1 MVDLSAVMQSGKRV
15 IGLVRRYALSRDFH
29 QTLGLL
35 ALLLI
40 LRSSVFGNYLVPTG
54 SMNPTI
60 MEGDRIFANKLAY
73 GLKLPFGKSH
83 QIVWSSPARGDII
96 AFVPPHDGKTEYTK
110 RVIGLPGDI
119 ITIDNH
125 KLFIN
130 GQRIPQKFLSEK
142 DGMRLFEEELS
153 GRRHIIQVA
162 PGRASGLKKFTVK
175 VPAGQY
181 FVMGDNRDNSF
192 DSRFWG
198 TVPFGNIDARLGFR
212 WIHVEPGSYIPS
224 PEIPRFIR

>member
-1 MVDLSAVMQSGKRV
+1 MNLSEAAEIGKRMTGR
-15 IGLVRRYALSRDFH
+15 IRRYAGSGDFY

-73 GLKLPFGKSH
+73 GLKLPFTKSH
-83 QIVWSSPARGDII
+83 QLAWSAPARGDII
-96 AFVPPHDGKTEYTK
+96 AFVPPHDPETEYTK
-110 RVIGLPGDI
+110 RVIGLPGDTV
-119 ITIDNH
+119 TIDNH
-125 KLFIN
+125 ELFIN
-130 GQRIPQKFLSEK
+130 GQKVPQRFLSEK
-142 DGMRLFEEELS
+142 DGMSLFEEDLS
-153 GRRHIIQVA
+153 GRRHVIQLA
-162 PGRASGLKKFTVK
+162 PRRASGLKKFTVK
-175 VPAGQY
+175 VPAGHY

-198 TVPFGNIDARLGFR
+198 TVPSGNIDARLGFR